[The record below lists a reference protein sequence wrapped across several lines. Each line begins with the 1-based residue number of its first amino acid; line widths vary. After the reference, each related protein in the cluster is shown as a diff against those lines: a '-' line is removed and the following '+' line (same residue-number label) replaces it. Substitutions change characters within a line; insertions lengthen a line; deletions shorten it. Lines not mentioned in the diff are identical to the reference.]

1 MKRLLLLAVLA
12 LAAAGCLAQP
22 APSATPTTT
31 ANTTALLAQL
41 QERFYNSSFA
51 YDFSSNSNNAAQAN
65 YSFARFE
72 GNESLYFPQD
82 DNTTAY
88 AVGEE
93 TFLCKTQG
101 NETTCAGG
109 DLLSIDPVRITL
121 FGMGGPYYHLT
132 SLRAPAGFADTFNA
146 TLQGNDT
153 FLGRPCQNL
162 SFENGAGDANARA
175 GNDSYWHTRIDSCFD
190 DEYGFALAS
199 TFTTTAR
206 YDNETPVPNA
216 PTVTLSHYAAR
227 VRNSTATEVTLPE
240 R

>member
-1 MKRLLLLAVLA
+1 MAVLA
-12 LAAAGCLAQP
+12 LTIAGCLAQP
-22 APSATPTTT
+22 APSATPATD
-31 ANTTALLAQL
+31 ANTTELLAQL
-41 QERFYNSSFA
+41 QEHFYSSSFA
-51 YDFSSNSNNAAQAN
+51 YDFSSNSSNAAPAN
-65 YSFARFE
+65 YSFTRFD

-88 AVGEE
+88 VLGEE

-121 FGMGGPYYHLT
+121 FSMGGPYYYLT
-132 SLRAPAGFADTFNA
+132 SLRTPASFADTFN
-146 TLQGNDT
+146 TSLKGNST

-175 GNDSYWHTRIDSCFD
+175 SNDSYWHTIIESCFD
-190 DEYGFALAS
+190 DEYGFALTS
-199 TFTTTAR
+199 TFTTTTR
-206 YDNETPVPNA
+206 YDNESLAPNT
-216 PTVTLSHYAAR
+216 PTVTLTHTAKRVYNATAAD
-227 VRNSTATEVTLPE
+227 VELPP